1 MKTIQTLITTVCIL
15 TTPLLFAQTSQWQL
29 ADGTEGRAV
38 YDIEFYESDRDTLY
52 ATSYHALLI
61 STDRGASWDSVTSVP
76 AAGAV
81 IEIDPFDSKR
91 ILLSHTT
98 LLPPFFE
105 DFGTEVLMTED
116 GGINWESIFLGEHY
130 VIDYPIIENDP
141 GDPHT
146 VYIDVTPNRFYRS
159 SDYGHTWDSI
169 PSPDIEFPGR
179 DEPGY
184 GRIYSL
190 TIAPSNN
197 NIIYTSYFNLATY
210 LNNIYKSTDRGQTW
224 AQVPLPS
231 IFTYMTI
238 AVHPENPDIVYFSVG
253 AWGVYKSNDGGENWA
268 QKNNGIE
275 ALVGLNWIN
284 TIAIHPKEPE
294 TLYLGVS
301 SSVANGYNPILYR
314 SVDGAESWIPFNAGL
329 LDTIDSN
336 RSVNT
341 LAIDTLNHR
350 IYAGT
355 NRGIYVRDFELN
367 IDDNDVQL
375 PQTFSLEQ
383 NYPNPFNAVTTIPYT
398 LLEAS
403 LVNLT
408 LYDISGRRV
417 KTLIDDT
424 VPAGI
429 YKTEL
434 SAENLPSG
442 IYIYRLKIGTEAIMR
457 KAILMK

>member
-29 ADGTEGRAV
+29 ADGTEGRAI

-52 ATSYHALLI
+52 AISDHALLM

-76 AAGAV
+76 APAAGAV

-91 ILLSHTT
+91 LLLGYYILS
-98 LLPPFFE
+98 PS
-105 DFGTEVLMTED
+105 GTEILMTED
-116 GGINWESIFLGEHY
+116 GGINWESIFL
-130 VIDYPIIENDP
+130 DYGQWPVFPIIENDP

-146 VYIDVTPNRFYRS
+146 VYINVTPNTFYRS

-169 PSPDIEFPGR
+169 PSPDIEGHGYEPGR
-179 DEPGY
+179 GQ
-184 GRIYSL
+184 INSL
-190 TIAPSNN
+190 AIAPSDND
-197 NIIYTSYFNLATY
+197 IIYAGCFNLNTY
-210 LNNIYKSTDRGQTW
+210 NNEIYKSTDRSQTW
-224 AQVPLPS
+224 DQIPFPS
-231 IFTYMTI
+231 INGWSIFI
-238 AVHPENPDIVYFSVG
+238 AVHPENPDILYVAVHLG
-253 AWGVYKSNDGGENWA
+253 EDQGVYKSNDGGENWA

-275 ALVGLNWIN
+275 ALAGDNLIH
-284 TIAIHPKEPE
+284 TIVIHPKEPE
-294 TLYLGVS
+294 TLYLGVGGS
-301 SSVANGYNPILYR
+301 ADNGDNPILYR

-329 LDTIDSN
+329 LDTN
-336 RSVNT
+336 GSVNT

-350 IYAGT
+350 MYAGT

-383 NYPNPFNAVTTIPYT
+383 NYPNPFNAATTIPYT
-398 LLEAS
+398 LLEES
-403 LVNLT
+403 WVHLT

-429 YKTEL
+429 YKAEL
-434 SAENLPSG
+434 DAENLPSG
-442 IYIYRLKIGTEAIMR
+442 LYIYRLKIGTEVLMR
-457 KAILMK
+457 KAVLMK